1 MDNKIVLAKS
11 FPLENQRL
19 AVVTKPKTWNLELI
33 GSLDHRTIGH
43 LSMLCWSAAQQQNNV
58 KLFREIKKYHFVD
71 LSRLVIMGSGAGGHI
86 ATRVLSEDSG

>member
-1 MDNKIVLAKS
+1 
-11 FPLENQRL
+11 
-19 AVVTKPKTWNLELI
+19 
-33 GSLDHRTIGH
+33 
-43 LSMLCWSAAQQQNNV
+43 MLCWSAAQQQNNV